1 MIIDMGQSVTLD
13 HPQARRF
20 LERDIANVAHFFRK
34 KYGLGSP
41 EEIWDLLIK
50 DKDEIEKKKD

>member
-13 HPQARRF
+13 HPLARRF

-34 KYGLGSP
+34 KYGLGS
-41 EEIWDLLIK
+41 EQEIWNKLIK
-50 DKDEIEKKKD
+50 DKDEMEKKKD

>member
-1 MIIDMGQSVTLD
+1 VIIDMGQSVTLD

-34 KYGLGSP
+34 KYSLGS
-41 EEIWDLLIK
+41 EQEIWNKLIK
-50 DKDEIEKKKD
+50 DKDDMEKKKD